1 MCDKPLD
8 FNDFEKVGGHDG
20 LGVKLV
26 IGRFLEEG
34 LIKFIQMELNNSQ
47 RGDDYLVGSGQVPR
61 KNKNDKQCDLL
72 VVEKRTDKYCHYKI
86 GNISIPYQPDI
97 IRLIVEVKTGIGK
110 TEARNAIKDYK
121 DSLENGCPLLIF
133 GVFEPKKEIIE
144 NWKKDF
150 KKEKEIGEKVMEHV
164 HLIPYKCEIKCE
176 SSTPN
181 TKWKDELR
189 YLLKKCLKI

>member
-8 FNDFEKVGGHDG
+8 FNDFEKVGGRKG

-34 LIKFIQMELNNSQ
+34 LIKFVQVELNNSQ

-61 KNKNDKQCDLL
+61 KNKNDKQCDLI
-72 VVEKRTDKYCHYKI
+72 VVEKRTDKYYHCKI
-86 GNISIPYQPDI
+86 GDIIIPYQPDI

-121 DSLENGCPLLIF
+121 
-133 GVFEPKKEIIE
+133 KKLSGD
-144 NWKKDF
+144 WLSAP
-150 KKEKEIGEKVMEHV
+150 
-164 HLIPYKCEIKCE
+164 HLWCI
-176 SSTPN
+176 
-181 TKWKDELR
+181 
-189 YLLKKCLKI
+189 

>member
-144 NWKKDF
+144 SWKKDF

-164 HLIPYKCEIKCE
+164 HLILYKCKIKCE